1 MLTNSDTYETFPAD
15 KAADIVQCL
24 LDIADRY
31 DLEGPP
37 GTLSKEEVE
46 IIRQA
51 EALLEW
57 LSGESEA

>member
-1 MLTNSDTYETFPAD
+1 MLTNSDTHETFPAD

-24 LDIADRY
+24 LGIVDRL
-31 DLEGPP
+31 DLGYPP
-37 GTLSKEEVE
+37 GPLSGKEVE

-57 LSGESEA
+57 LNGEIGA